1 MTIQKSKL
9 NSPEQSQWVQEQP
22 TTLKQSNGYGT
33 PTIKVFG
40 VGGGGSNA
48 VNRMYKDKIE
58 GVEYF
63 CINTDAQHLAKLDV
77 AHKIPIGQN
86 ITRGL
91 GVGGHPELGRQAAE
105 ESRDV
110 LSKLIEGADMV
121 FIAAGLGGGTGT
133 GATPIIAQLA
143 KEAGALTVAVI
154 TKPFKFENQQR
165 KRICEEGITRLENT
179 TDTLIIIPNDRLSQ
193 LNESEGED
201 YTWEDALKL
210 ADSVLAEGIQ
220 SIAEVVTVPGEVNV
234 DFADLKTI
242 MGGAGA
248 AWMSVGRA
256 SGENRAVE
264 AARQATKSPLL
275 DIAIDGAKRILF
287 VISGGSTLTLKEVE
301 QAADAIQGMADPEA
315 NVIFGTV
322 KDLKM
327 DDELKITLIA
337 ASFPLTPN
345 YGEQQNI
352 IDEIV
357 QQTLVETRSYK
368 ENDSNIPSFM
378 RTRNFKI

>member
-9 NSPEQSQWVQEQP
+9 NGPQESQWAQEQP
-22 TTLKQSNGYGT
+22 TRLKQGNGYGS
-33 PTIKVFG
+33 PSIKVFG

-48 VNRMYKDKIE
+48 VNRMFKDKIE
-58 GVEYF
+58 GVEYY
-63 CINTDAQHLAKLDV
+63 CINTDAQHLEKLDV
-77 AHKIPIGQN
+77 PNRIPIGQN

-105 ESRDV
+105 ESRDE

-121 FIAAGLGGGTGT
+121 FIAAGMGGGTGT
-133 GATPIIAQLA
+133 GAVPIIAQLA
-143 KEAGALTVAVI
+143 KEAGALTVAVV

-165 KRICEEGITRLENT
+165 KRNCEEGLTRLENN

-193 LNESEGED
+193 LNENEGED

-256 SGENRAVE
+256 SGENRAIE

-301 QAADAIQGMADPEA
+301 QAADSIQGMADPEA

-337 ASFPLTPN
+337 ASFPLTPD

-357 QQTLVETRSYK
+357 QQTIGGTRSD
-368 ENDSNIPSFM
+368 EQSDRDVPSFM
-378 RTRNFKI
+378 RTRNYKI

>member
-9 NSPEQSQWVQEQP
+9 NGPEQSQWVQEQP
-22 TTLKQSNGYGT
+22 TTLKSNAYGS

-48 VNRMYKDKIE
+48 VNRMFKDKIE
-58 GVEYF
+58 GVEYY
-63 CINTDAQHLAKLDV
+63 CINTDAQHLEKLDV
-77 AHKIPIGQN
+77 PNRIPIGQN

-105 ESRDV
+105 ESRDE

-121 FIAAGLGGGTGT
+121 FIAAGMGGGTGT
-133 GATPIIAQLA
+133 GAVPIMAQLA
-143 KEAGALTVAVI
+143 KEAGALTVAVV

-165 KRICEEGITRLENT
+165 KRNCEEGLTKLENN

-193 LNESEGED
+193 LNENEGED

-256 SGENRAVE
+256 SGENRAIE

-301 QAADAIQGMADPEA
+301 QAADSIQGMADPEA

-337 ASFPLTPN
+337 ASFPLLPD

-357 QQTLVETRSYK
+357 QQTIGGTRSDE
-368 ENDSNIPSFM
+368 ENNTDVPSFM
-378 RTRNFKI
+378 RARNYKI